1 MLRDYCRVISSD
13 RTLCFLMLQWK
24 SNSTSIWE
32 ASKWPNDNSDRHNP
46 DIYDCRTRP
55 WYTAAANSPKNIV
68 ILQDV
73 SGSMTGLRREIAK
86 HVIYTILDT
95 LTDNDY
101 VSVLNFTDYTSP
113 IVPCFKDNLVQVR
126 VVLKLKCILNKL
138 SFPQIYHEVT
148 KWATYKFLLLTVPL
162 YICSLFYSNLLRYIF
177 SWK

>member
-1 MLRDYCRVISSD
+1 MTVGLLLCLLRYYSCVCVCVVYLFKRGGFVMKLI
-13 RTLCFLMLQWK
+13 TIKKC
-24 SNSTSIWE
+24 E

-86 HVIYTILDT
+86 HVIYTIMDT

-101 VSVLNFTDYTSP
+101 VSVLNFTDTTSP
-113 IVPCFKDNLVQVR
+113 VVPCFKDDLVQV
-126 VVLKLKCILNKL
+126 
-138 SFPQIYHEVT
+138 S
-148 KWATYKFLLLTVPL
+148 
-162 YICSLFYSNLLRYIF
+162 RYIKLNLVISLKTPLLKF
-177 SWK
+177 

>member
-1 MLRDYCRVISSD
+1 MCVCVVYLFKRVWWFCNE
-13 RTLCFLMLQWK
+13 THNNKKC
-24 SNSTSIWE
+24 E

-101 VSVLNFTDYTSP
+101 VSVLNFTDTTSP
-113 IVPCFKDNLVQVR
+113 VVPCFKDDLVQVSS
-126 VVLKLKCILNKL
+126 LC
-138 SFPQIYHEVT
+138 Y
-148 KWATYKFLLLTVPL
+148 FL
-162 YICSLFYSNLLRYIF
+162 IIQ
-177 SWK
+177 

>member
-1 MLRDYCRVISSD
+1 MQHKLSLYFFMLEYIVTVGSL
-13 RTLCFLMLQWK
+13 LCLLRYFYSYVCVFVLCICLNVCAVVFVMKLVTIK
-24 SNSTSIWE
+24 KCE

-86 HVIYTILDT
+86 HVIYTIMDT

-113 IVPCFKDNLVQVR
+113 VVPCFKDDLVQVSS
-126 VVLKLKCILNKL
+126 I
-138 SFPQIYHEVT
+138 
-148 KWATYKFLLLTVPL
+148 FLL
-162 YICSLFYSNLLRYIF
+162 NLI
-177 SWK
+177 